1 MENHLKHVKISQQH
15 LKINKTSQKFHE
27 HFGKMNEDRVK
38 FSQKHQQKH
47 EHHGKINENHRN
59 NGAQRA

>member
-1 MENHLKHVKISQQH
+1 MNVVEKNNENHLKIHQDNSQ
-15 LKINKTSQKFHE
+15 IHE
-27 HFGKMNEDRVK
+27 HCGKMNEDRVK